1 MARRT
6 NEKVVENQ
14 KIAVKKKEK
23 QLDKTR
29 VSDRKAIQKIKEE
42 TQEMLLPTLKEEMEK
57 TCEFIVKTLKE
68 KGEDKVN
75 NIQIMSMI
83 SKRSLVEIARGGENT
98 YSAQE
103 IGVAFNMY
111 LDMIN
116 RINEIKQVPPTEES
130 FANFIGVSRTTLDS
144 WRASEDKKE
153 IMDYI
158 HSYLTGVLATSSLTG
173 ETKEITSIYLQ
184 KVMGKVEQQAPTV
197 VEYKKK
203 TDINDIKSQIELLK
217 RDNTIEAD
225 FTEAEIEEE

>member
-6 NEKVVENQ
+6 NEEMVKNAKTTNEIKDKKVVNQ
-14 KIAVKKKEK
+14 RNTIKKI
-23 QLDKTR
+23 Q
-29 VSDRKAIQKIKEE
+29 EE
-42 TQEMLLPTLKEEMEK
+42 TKEQLLPTLKEEMEK
-57 TCEFIVKTLKE
+57 TCNFILKTLNE
-68 KGEDKVN
+68 KGANNVN

-83 SKRSLVEIARGGENT
+83 SKRSLLEIARGCENS

-103 IGVAFNMY
+103 LGVAFNLY

-116 RINEIKQVPPTEES
+116 QINEIKQFPPTEES
-130 FANFIGVSRTTLDS
+130 FANFIGVSRATLDN

-203 TDINDIKSQIELLK
+203 TDINDIRSQIELLK

-225 FTEAEIEEE
+225 FTEATVEEE

>member
-1 MARRT
+1 MARKA
-6 NEKVVENQ
+6 NAKVVNAEKGRKANIE
-14 KIAVKKKEK
+14 KI
-23 QLDKTR
+23 DKMKA
-29 VSDRKAIQKIKEE
+29 SDRKMIQKIKEE
-42 TQEMLLPTLKEEMEK
+42 TQEMLLPTLREEMEK
-57 TCEFIVKTLKE
+57 TTDLIVQKLNE
-68 KGEDKVN
+68 KGASNVN

-116 RINEIKQVPPTEES
+116 KINEIKQFPPTEES
-130 FANFIGVSRTTLDS
+130 FANFIGVSRATLDN

-158 HSYLTGVLATSSLTG
+158 HSYLTGVLATTSLTG
-173 ETKEITSIYLQ
+173 ETKEISSIYLQ

-203 TDINDIKSQIELLK
+203 TDIEDIKSQIELLK
-217 RDNTIEAD
+217 RDNTIEAE
-225 FTEAEIEEE
+225 FTEAIVEEE

>member
-1 MARRT
+1 MASGSNKEVVKENARKL
-6 NEKVVENQ
+6 NEK
-14 KIAVKKKEK
+14 K
-23 QLDKTR
+23 DKMK
-29 VSDRKAIQKIKEE
+29 VSDRRAIQKIKEE
-42 TQEMLLPTLKEEMEK
+42 TQELLLPTLKEEMEK
-57 TCEFIVKTLKE
+57 TCDFIIKTLTE
-68 KGEDKVN
+68 KGASNVN

-103 IGVAFNMY
+103 IGVAFNLY

-116 RINEIKQVPPTEES
+116 RINEIKQFPPTEES
-130 FANFIGVSRTTLDS
+130 FANFIGVSRMTLDN

-158 HSYLTGVLATSSLTG
+158 HSYITGTLATSSLTG
-173 ETKEITSIYLQ
+173 ETKEISSIYLQ

-203 TDINDIKSQIELLK
+203 TDINDIRSQIEMLK
-217 RDNTIEAD
+217 RDNTVEAN
-225 FTEAEIEEE
+225 FTEAVIEEE